1 MQATAAV
8 MHRACDGPL
17 KLNIMKNPK
26 IKGGN
31 KTAFYNSKL
40 LKEAELKSGKPIL
53 QLKPFNIF
61 GMFRDLRSL

>member
-1 MQATAAV
+1 MWAQRDTI
-8 MHRACDGPL
+8 
-17 KLNIMKNPK
+17 NQTEMKAPK

-40 LKEAELKSGKPIL
+40 LKEAELRTGKPIL

-61 GMFRDLRSL
+61 GVFKDMRSL

>member
-1 MQATAAV
+1 MQATAV
-8 MHRACDGPL
+8 VIHPACDRPL
-17 KLNIMKNPK
+17 KCKIMKPK

-40 LKEAELKSGKPIL
+40 LKEAELRSGKPIL

-61 GMFRDLRSL
+61 GVFRDMRSL